1 MACCTIQFCEAIAE
15 CCNINSSYDI
25 LDAKADTA
33 QSIGTFSDHNQLT
46 ESSIPYQPNLGLI
59 SATTDN
65 IEDLG
70 WQ

>member
-1 MACCTIQFCEAIAE
+1 MLQT
-15 CCNINSSYDI
+15 SSYDI
-25 LDAKADTA
+25 LDAKAEIA
-33 QSIGTFSDHNQLT
+33 QSIGTFSDRNQLT
-46 ESSIPYQPNLGLI
+46 ESSIPYQPNLGPI

>member
-1 MACCTIQFCEAIAE
+1 MLQT
-15 CCNINSSYDI
+15 SSYDI
-25 LDAKADTA
+25 LDAKAETA
-33 QSIGTFSDHNQLT
+33 QSIGTFSDRNQLT
-46 ESSIPYQPNLGLI
+46 ESSIPYQPNLGPI